1 MMKLSNAYRSK
12 TGKRAPGKRRLLRNN
27 HLPRKPQFQRTRSTA
42 RFVEMNL
49 RMEKRVTALDA
60 MSVGGGYTTTAQGLS
75 QFLKVKHHGP
85 VINVRQMLE
94 LL

>member
-1 MMKLSNAYRSK
+1 M
-12 TGKRAPGKRRLLRNN
+12 
-27 HLPRKPQFQRTRSTA
+27 
-42 RFVEMNL
+42 EMNL

-75 QFLKVKHHGP
+75 QFLTAKHHGP